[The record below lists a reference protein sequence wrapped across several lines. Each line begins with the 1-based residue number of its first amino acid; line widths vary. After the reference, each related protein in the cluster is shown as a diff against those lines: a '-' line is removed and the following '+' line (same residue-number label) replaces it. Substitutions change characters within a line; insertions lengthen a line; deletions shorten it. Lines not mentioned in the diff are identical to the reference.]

1 MTVSAFKK
9 REPTEPLI
17 PRGIVVLLNSDA
29 EGKFPMTTGET
40 KNGEVLCR
48 WHDEVGNLQ
57 GDWFHPAELS
67 TPEEDEVVSFNADFT
82 VEEK

>member
-29 EGKFPMTTGET
+29 DGNFPMTTAET

-57 GDWFHPAELS
+57 GDWFSPAELS
-67 TPEEDEVVSFNADFT
+67 LLAPEDEIEFQAEFT
-82 VEEK
+82 VDEQ

>member
-1 MTVSAFKK
+1 MTVSTFKK

-29 EGKFPMTTGET
+29 DGKFPMTTGES

-48 WHDEVGNLQ
+48 WHDDVGNLQ
-57 GDWFHPAELS
+57 GDWFAPSELS
-67 TPEEDEVVSFNADFT
+67 LPAPEDEIEFEAEFA
-82 VEEK
+82 VEAE